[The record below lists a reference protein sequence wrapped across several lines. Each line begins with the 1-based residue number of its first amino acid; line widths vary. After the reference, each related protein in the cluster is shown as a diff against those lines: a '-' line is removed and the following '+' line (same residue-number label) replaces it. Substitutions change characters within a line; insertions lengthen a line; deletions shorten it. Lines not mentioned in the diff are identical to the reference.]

1 MGFGSCS
8 SPICFSCSRSCPLKF
23 EPIVPMPHS
32 SAILP
37 SEMRLMRMTLLV
49 ISLTS
54 SPTPPHVVALVLE
67 PDRGAIISE
76 APQVLLKAVV
86 ELPGPLT
93 LEESDDLLA
102 SLEELV
108 PIAPLR
114 VLRVGQRHLLGVAG
128 VPGVLSR
135 FDLLPG
141 TLLVERRYWRSDFLV
156 LAALLHTVILL
167 SASTT
172 LGCSFYPA
180 PTLSSAVVSHQSMMF
195 PARIARPAIGLSP
208 APPSPWRKRGP
219 SGWCCGSYTR

>member
-86 ELPGPLT
+86 KLPGPLT

-108 PIAPLR
+108 PIAPLGVGR
-114 VLRVGQRHLLGVAG
+114 VRQRHLLGVAG
-128 VPGVLSR
+128 VPGVLGR
-135 FDLLPG
+135 LDLLPG
-141 TLLVERRYWRSDFLV
+141 TLLSKWRHRRSYLLF

-167 SASTT
+167 SAST
-172 LGCSFYPA
+172 LGCS
-180 PTLSSAVVSHQSMMF
+180 
-195 PARIARPAIGLSP
+195 
-208 APPSPWRKRGP
+208 
-219 SGWCCGSYTR
+219 

>member
-54 SPTPPHVVALVLE
+54 SPTPLHVMALVLE
-67 PDRGAIISE
+67 PDRNAIISE

-93 LEESDDLLA
+93 LEERDDLLA

-108 PIAPLR
+108 PIAPLGVGR
-114 VLRVGQRHLLGVAG
+114 VRQRHLLRVAG
-128 VPGVLSR
+128 VPGVLGR
-135 FDLLPG
+135 LNLLPSG
-141 TLLVERRYWRSDFLV
+141 LLIEWRHRRPDFLV
-156 LAALLHTVILL
+156 LVALLHKWILL
-167 SASTT
+167 LASMLTKHY
-172 LGCSFYPA
+172 S
-180 PTLSSAVVSHQSMMF
+180 
-195 PARIARPAIGLSP
+195 
-208 APPSPWRKRGP
+208 
-219 SGWCCGSYTR
+219 